1 VIGASEEEE
10 AKGRLRSVVQKLV
23 VSIEAAR
30 SGARSKFMDC
40 NYARL
45 C

>member
-1 VIGASEEEE
+1 MIGVSEEDE
-10 AKGRLRSVVQKLV
+10 AKGRVRFVVQKLV